1 MIPKFNNQIVDLIQ
15 CIYVSLL
22 GIYPKHEMQYHY
34 KFQVSVVWND
44 NSEHVSLVD
53 MWTVWKV
60 SQLAIWLTCH

>member
-53 MWTVWKV
+53 MWTV
-60 SQLAIWLTCH
+60 